1 MPMTNVLPAAS
12 IFSDAEHELAAF
24 LCAVTSV
31 IGFNA
36 LSRASDLWIQIMKSS
51 DWPTN
56 ESFEK
61 FFRGVTI
68 RAAAQLEE
76 STRTTRKT
84 DPLDLRVSVTAKIL
98 RGVSRLPRINPGYLI
113 EKDTVSHGRERS

>member
-36 LSRASDLWIQIMKSS
+36 LSRASDLWIQVMKSS

-56 ESFEK
+56 DSFEK

-68 RAAAQLEE
+68 QAAVQLEE
-76 STRTTRKT
+76 STRAARET

-98 RGVSRLPRINPGYLI
+98 RGVTRLPRINPAYSI
-113 EKDTVSHGRERS
+113 ENDTL